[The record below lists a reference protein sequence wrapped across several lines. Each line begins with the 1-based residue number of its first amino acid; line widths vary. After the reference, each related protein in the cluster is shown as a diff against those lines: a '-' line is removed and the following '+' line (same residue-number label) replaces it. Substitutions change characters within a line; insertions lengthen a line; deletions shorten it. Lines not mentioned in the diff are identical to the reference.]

1 MYELYVSETCPYSIK
16 VMEYFK
22 KNNIPFKKK
31 LIEDY
36 TNLEKLMNLGGMQQV
51 PFLNDTETGIK
62 MYESDD
68 IIEYAGKNK

>member
-16 VMEYFK
+16 VMDYFK
-22 KNNIPFKKK
+22 EKNIPFKKK

-36 TNLEKLMNLGGMQQV
+36 ANLKELMNLGGIKQV
-51 PFLNDTETGIK
+51 PFLHDTATGIK

>member
-22 KNNIPFKKK
+22 AKDIPFKKK

-36 TNLEKLMNLGGMQQV
+36 ANLEELINLGGMQQV
-51 PFLNDTETGIK
+51 PFLHDTAAGIK